1 MTTVSTKE
9 CDYLDED
16 KPIKNQNYCLL
27 SFVSPEEVLV
37 NKEAYYL
44 KYFFDKFSKDM
55 DTLFNGLKN
64 VFPDKTD
71 MIDNIRDDHKY
82 LFDLKALDEQ
92 YKFSK
97 SVNNSDVEKEFH
109 KDNNF
114 QTTIRGIKVRGV
126 FDTIEEAR
134 NRSEFLKKQD
144 KAHNIFIGQVGCWC
158 PFSPNPDE
166 LENQEYSETQLNT
179 LMKEYKKN
187 IDARDEVFEK
197 RKIDSINK
205 STPQIT
211 EEEEVVEELSKEVSN
226 LDAVFTEKDAW
237 SQKQENK

>member
-82 LFDLKALDEQ
+82 LFDLM
-92 YKFSK
+92 
-97 SVNNSDVEKEFH
+97 
-109 KDNNF
+109 NF
-114 QTTIRGIKVRGV
+114 
-126 FDTIEEAR
+126 
-134 NRSEFLKKQD
+134 
-144 KAHNIFIGQVGCWC
+144 
-158 PFSPNPDE
+158 
-166 LENQEYSETQLNT
+166 
-179 LMKEYKKN
+179 KN
-187 IDARDEVFEK
+187 K
-197 RKIDSINK
+197 
-205 STPQIT
+205 
-211 EEEEVVEELSKEVSN
+211 
-226 LDAVFTEKDAW
+226 
-237 SQKQENK
+237 